1 MSLHHVVR
9 RSVSFGAAVCLDAV
23 CSAPPPGFAG
33 VRGLGNSIC
42 IRFTSCQY
50 FVAAR
55 SRIPQTPPFRRPSR
69 CANPPRVRVARRE
82 AASGQALVAAVS
94 FQIARPASTSAN
106 ILFPRCRRQSPSRLA
121 ASGQG
126 ARRGIACCRSAA
138 AYRAIMS
145 CVTQVCVAKGHCAI
159 NAGFEEAGIQ
169 SKRHRMCRGVAEL
182 PGLFDIVGRS
192 CKRPSH
198 WSSAEG

>member
-1 MSLHHVVR
+1 M
-9 RSVSFGAAVCLDAV
+9 
-23 CSAPPPGFAG
+23 
-33 VRGLGNSIC
+33 
-42 IRFTSCQY
+42 
-50 FVAAR
+50 
-55 SRIPQTPPFRRPSR
+55 
-69 CANPPRVRVARRE
+69 
-82 AASGQALVAAVS
+82 S
-94 FQIARPASTSAN
+94 FQVARPASTSAN

-138 AYRAIMS
+138 AYRAGS
-145 CVTQVCVAKGHCAI
+145 SNHELRDASLRCQGHCAI

-198 WSSAEG
+198 WSSAAGLLQLSDSQCSWLRNSSLRNLELRDAKYSPECMNCATNLGLVMPDMRRSHVVLRAIRIRAF